1 MKASAKAKS
10 LVTRT
15 TLVNPDAG
23 TKMIVRL
30 KKAKAVDLRN
40 NHKVVVH
47 SSGYVDVEPI
57 NARKRFH

>member
-1 MKASAKAKS
+1 MKEPAKAKT

-40 NHKVVVH
+40 NHEVVVH
-47 SSGYVDVEPI
+47 SSGYVDVVPI
-57 NARKRFH
+57 NPKKRFH